1 MEVTAYNYVTIRLG
15 PGITMNLLYGPMIKY
30 RVSLLLELVGFVTGP
45 DIIFTN
51 RKTMSVLTRRLNILV
66 DTGRAYKLGTF
77 EGWPIWCIKPKGI
90 AQDDSKLED
99 IFVNLLKVVDDLS
112 FNRGIVFSM
121 AQ

>member
-15 PGITMNLLYGPMIKY
+15 PGITMNLLYSPMIKY

-45 DIIFTN
+45 DIIFSN
-51 RKTMSVLTRRLNILV
+51 RNTMSVLTRRLNILI
-66 DTGRAYKLGTF
+66 DTGRAYRLGTF
-77 EGWPIWCIKPKGI
+77 ESWPIWCIRPKGI

-112 FNRGIVFSM
+112 FNRGIIFSTS
-121 AQ
+121 Q

>member
-15 PGITMNLLYGPMIKY
+15 PGITMNLLYSHMIKY

-51 RKTMSVLTRRLNILV
+51 RNTMSVLTRRLNILI

-77 EGWPIWCIKPKGI
+77 ESWPIWCIRPKGI

-99 IFVNLLKVVDDLS
+99 IFVNLLKVVDELS

-121 AQ
+121 SQ

>member
-1 MEVTAYNYVTIRLG
+1 MMTYNYVTIRLG
-15 PGITMNLLYGPMIKY
+15 PGITMNLLYGPMINY
-30 RVSLLLELVGFVTGP
+30 RISLLLEIVGSVTGP

-51 RKTMSVLTRRLNILV
+51 RNTMSVLTRRLNILI

-77 EGWPIWCIKPKGI
+77 ESWPIWCIRPKGI

-112 FNRGIVFSM
+112 FNRGIVFSTS
-121 AQ
+121 Q

>member
-15 PGITMNLLYGPMIKY
+15 PGITMNLLYSHMIKY

-45 DIIFTN
+45 DIIFSN
-51 RKTMSVLTRRLNILV
+51 RNTMSVINRRLNILI
-66 DTGRAYKLGTF
+66 DTGRAYRLGTF
-77 EGWPIWCIKPKGI
+77 ESWPIWCIRPKGI

-112 FNRGIVFSM
+112 FNRGIVFSTS
-121 AQ
+121 Q

>member
-1 MEVTAYNYVTIRLG
+1 MEVTTYNYVTIRLG
-15 PGITMNLLYGPMIKY
+15 PGTTMNLLYGPMIKY

-51 RKTMSVLTRRLNILV
+51 RNTMSVLTRRLNILI